1 MTRSSSEDIFLP
13 LTPSL
18 TRAPFRRGFKHPRE
32 HDNQNR
38 SGRPDVPSEHVHSF
52 SLVSIV
58 IIIVSTTTAAVL
70 SVLIIISII
79 KRFSTS
85 SSGVIRRWRR
95 SALHVTFFSR
105 AGLQEWYR
113 CLQWEILRLFRI
125 FFPFSLKE
133 VSASSIGFKQSW
145 VKKKKKQKF
154 FKTFARFSLVI
165 KTGFF

>member
-52 SLVSIV
+52 SLVIV

-70 SVLIIISII
+70 SVLIIIIIIII

-95 SALHVTFFSR
+95 SALHVMFFSR
-105 AGLQEWYR
+105 AGLQEWYWCSGNPPPR
-113 CLQWEILRLFRI
+113 FL
-125 FFPFSLKE
+125 SLSCKNKTCFQL
-133 VSASSIGFKQSW
+133 GFKQH
-145 VKKKKKQKF
+145 VLGQKKKKF
-154 FKTFARFSLVI
+154 FKTFALFSLVI
-165 KTGFF
+165 KTEFF

>member
-113 CLQWEILRLFRI
+113 CLQWEILLLFR
-125 FFPFSLKE
+125 FFLFLQKQE
-133 VSASSIGFKQSW
+133 VLSSIGFKQSW

-165 KTGFF
+165 KTEFF